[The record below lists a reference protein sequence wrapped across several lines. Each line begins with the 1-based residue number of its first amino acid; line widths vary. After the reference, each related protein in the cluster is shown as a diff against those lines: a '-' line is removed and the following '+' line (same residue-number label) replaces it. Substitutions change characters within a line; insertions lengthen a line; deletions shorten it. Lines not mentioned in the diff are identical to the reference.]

1 MLKGNKTVLSLTE
14 KYNNFVNQINDP
26 TTPIGSIVDQF
37 RKNGTKAGLTQSW
50 NLFKKNVLWKIKDA
64 ASALREWFCSVNGP
78 AALALGTAGS
88 FVGGLIGSFVA
99 PGVGTI
105 IGSVLGGLVGGL
117 VGSAVTKSFY
127 DPLEQ
132 SIDEKK
138 EILNRNK
145 LYMDLYG
152 GRQTSNLLDSAL
164 RNASEEDMKNSVEY
178 AKMKRKKEAID
189 ALDVQRARTKT
200 VDANGNEVERDVD
213 MDSFVREQEKKS
225 DRFLEDG
232 AEGDRVKNI

>member
-1 MLKGNKTVLSLTE
+1 M
-14 KYNNFVNQINDP
+14 
-26 TTPIGSIVDQF
+26 
-37 RKNGTKAGLTQSW
+37 
-50 NLFKKNVLWKIKDA
+50 FKKIVLWKIKDA
-64 ASALREWFCSVNGP
+64 ASALREWFFSVAGP

-117 VGSAVTKSFY
+117 VGSAVTKSFF

-132 SIDEKK
+132 SISEKK
-138 EILNRNK
+138 EILSRNQ
-145 LYMDLYG
+145 LYVDLYG

-164 RNASEEDMKNSVEY
+164 RNASEEDMKNNVEY

-200 VDANGNEVERDVD
+200 VDENGKEVEKDVD

-225 DRFLEDG
+225 DRFIS
-232 AEGDRVKNI
+232 EGS